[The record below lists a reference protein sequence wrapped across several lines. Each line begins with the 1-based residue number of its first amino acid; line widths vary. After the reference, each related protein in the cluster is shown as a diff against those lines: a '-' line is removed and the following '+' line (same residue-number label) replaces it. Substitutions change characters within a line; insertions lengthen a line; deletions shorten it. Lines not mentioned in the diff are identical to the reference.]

1 MTLSD
6 ADRTLLLRRCVE
18 MALAG
23 IHREFPCHLPL
34 VLDAPTLLQ
43 RPRDLVPAFYGCYD
57 WHSAVHSH
65 WLLVRW
71 SSVCGLAVSERS
83 DVCVALE
90 TSFSAENLAAEYQF
104 LNHPS
109 RSGLER
115 PYGLAWLLQLC
126 AELRTCPYA
135 RAECFASRLAPLE
148 ELAARRFREWL
159 PGVQTPV
166 RTGEHGQ
173 TAFALGL
180 VLDWARDANST
191 AVGDL
196 IRETALRLYSSD
208 CDLPLQWEPSAYDF
222 LSPSLATA
230 DLMRRV
236 LGPTEF
242 ADWLSRALPGL
253 PSNSRLFPIPIPADL
268 RDGKHAHLAGLNFSR
283 AWMLEGTAVGL
294 PAGDVRRQGLARLV
308 QDHLAVAI
316 PVLDCQ
322 EYSVTHWVG
331 SFAMYALTSRGVSR

>member
-1 MTLSD
+1 MTTSSTD
-6 ADRTLLLRRCVE
+6 STFQLRRCVD

-34 VLDAPTLLQ
+34 VLDAPTLVQ
-43 RPRDLVPAFYGCYD
+43 RPRDLIPAFYGCYD

-71 SSVCGLAVSERS
+71 LSVCDPAISDGS
-83 DVCVALE
+83 DVGLALE
-90 TSFSAENLAAEYQF
+90 TSFAADKLAAEYQF
-104 LNHPS
+104 LNPS
-109 RSGLER
+109 TRAGFER

-126 AELRTCPYA
+126 AELRTSA
-135 RAECFASRLAPLE
+135 HSRAACFASRLQPLE

-159 PGVQTPV
+159 PGLQSPV
-166 RTGEHGQ
+166 RTGEHSQ

-180 VLDWARDANST
+180 VFDWARDA
-191 AVGDL
+191 ADPAMAELV
-196 IRETALRLYSSD
+196 RETALRFYSAD
-208 CDLPLQWEPSAYDF
+208 CDLPVQWEPSGYDF

-236 LGPTEF
+236 LEPTEF

-253 PSNSRLFPIPIPADL
+253 ASSSRLSPIEIPGDL
-268 RDGKHAHLAGLNFSR
+268 RDGKVAHVAGLNFSR
-283 AWMLEGTAVGL
+283 AWMLDGAAAGL
-294 PAGDVRRQGLARLV
+294 PVDDVRRPELSRLA
-308 QDHLAVAI
+308 QDHVAVAL
-316 PVLDCQ
+316 PVLDSQ

-331 SFAMYALTSRGVSR
+331 SFAMYALTKRGVTR

>member
-196 IRETALRLYSSD
+196 IRETARQLIKKG
-208 CDLPLQWEPSAYDF
+208 
-222 LSPSLATA
+222 
-230 DLMRRV
+230 RR
-236 LGPTEF
+236 
-242 ADWLSRALPGL
+242 
-253 PSNSRLFPIPIPADL
+253 
-268 RDGKHAHLAGLNFSR
+268 
-283 AWMLEGTAVGL
+283 
-294 PAGDVRRQGLARLV
+294 
-308 QDHLAVAI
+308 
-316 PVLDCQ
+316 
-322 EYSVTHWVG
+322 
-331 SFAMYALTSRGVSR
+331 